1 MAEQSVDAG
10 SLQSAFTSD
19 LTHYPTQASPAHA
32 APASPAPASPAPAA
46 AEVSAPATNTHSAT
60 APIKQPAAAD
70 VQAAVAR
77 ANANLASSN
86 RVLDYRVDAATGLTI
101 AIVRNAQTGAL
112 VQQIPGAD
120 IIALAQMLA
129 EWSPGKHVL
138 LDLIA

>member
-32 APASPAPASPAPAA
+32 APASPAPAA
-46 AEVSAPATNTHSAT
+46 AEVSAPGTNTYSAT
-60 APIKQPAAAD
+60 ATIKQPAAAD

>member
-32 APASPAPASPAPAA
+32 APASPAPA
-46 AEVSAPATNTHSAT
+46 AEVSARATNTHSAT
-60 APIKQPAAAD
+60 APLKQPAAAD

-101 AIVRNAQTGAL
+101 AIVRDAQTGAL

>member
-1 MAEQSVDAG
+1 MAEQSIDAR
-10 SLQSAFTSD
+10 SLQTAFTSD
-19 LTHYPTQASPAHA
+19 LTHYPMQTSPAHIA
-32 APASPAPASPAPAA
+32 PAPAA
-46 AEVSAPATNTHSAT
+46 HAAAEVNAPASNTQST
-60 APIKQPAAAD
+60 AAPVKQPAAAD

>member
-10 SLQSAFTSD
+10 SLQTAFTSD

-32 APASPAPASPAPAA
+32 APASPAPAA
-46 AEVSAPATNTHSAT
+46 AEVSAPGTNTYSAT
-60 APIKQPAAAD
+60 ATIKQPAAAD

>member
-32 APASPAPASPAPAA
+32 AAASPAPAA
-46 AEVSAPATNTHSAT
+46 EVSARATNTHSAT
-60 APIKQPAAAD
+60 APVKQPAAAD

-101 AIVRNAQTGAL
+101 AILRDAQTGAL

>member
-32 APASPAPASPAPAA
+32 APASPAPAA
-46 AEVSAPATNTHSAT
+46 AEVSAPGTNTYSAT
-60 APIKQPAAAD
+60 ATIKQPAAAD

-101 AIVRNAQTGAL
+101 AILRDAQTGAL

>member
-10 SLQSAFTSD
+10 SLQTAFTSD
-19 LTHYPTQASPAHA
+19 LTHYPTQPSPAHA
-32 APASPAPASPAPAA
+32 APAGSAAPAA
-46 AEVSAPATNTHSAT
+46 AEVNAPATPTQST
-60 APIKQPAAAD
+60 AAPVKQPAAAD

-86 RVLDYRVDAATGLTI
+86 RVLDYRVDAATGLSI

-129 EWSPGKHVL
+129 KWSPGKHLL

>member
-32 APASPAPASPAPAA
+32 APASPAPA
-46 AEVSAPATNTHSAT
+46 AEVSARATNTHSAT
-60 APIKQPAAAD
+60 APVKQPAAAD

-101 AIVRNAQTGAL
+101 AILRDAQTGAL